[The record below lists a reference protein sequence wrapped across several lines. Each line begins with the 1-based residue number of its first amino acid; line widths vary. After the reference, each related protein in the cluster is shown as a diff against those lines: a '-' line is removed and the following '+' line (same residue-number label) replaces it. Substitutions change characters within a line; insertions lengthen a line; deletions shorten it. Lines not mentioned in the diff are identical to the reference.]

1 MFNLNLFEVQNT
13 NVKCI
18 FFNIVQTLKNEEK
31 ASSNCLQITNT
42 KENKRKQQ
50 EKIFLYNMT
59 FIKNV

>member
-31 ASSNCLQITNT
+31 ASSNCLQITNM

-50 EKIFLYNMT
+50 DF
-59 FIKNV
+59 FV